1 MARKRMNSKIQ
12 PAVETLVFST
22 PQVGSS
28 SSEKFYIDLSQC
40 ASIMNRRFYRQ
51 GINWAVSS
59 IKILTLSRF
68 DGAILCS
75 KLPNT
80 WVMSNAWEKGF
91 RAWQRQQDETLE
103 DGTQESVKAKFND
116 FKIFADDTHLAAGYA
131 SNLLPMDALGTMAT
145 PGEWEASQIVIPNF
159 GAPGN
164 NYEPFIIAVGDTV
177 SGVGGAIS
185 LIKAYEN
192 SRGVPQSPDP
202 AVTPG
207 VTNTENVYRA
217 MFDVGDNNEDVLL
230 NVVGKNDDLPYP
242 QLDYPGGDNQLSGLQ
257 FHDYEFISPTTVGGA
272 TRIKG
277 GNFPCGL
284 MKFEIQN
291 NSDTS
296 QNVVIQVDLVPGS
309 HRGYLCEPMTE
320 M

>member
-22 PQVGSS
+22 PQVSAS
-28 SSEKFYIDLSQC
+28 SSEKLYIDLSQC

-59 IKILTLSRF
+59 IKILTLNRF
-68 DGAILCS
+68 EGAILCS

-80 WVMSNAWEKGF
+80 WVMSNAWEKMF
-91 RAWQRQQDETLE
+91 RAWRKQQEMALDEN
-103 DGTQESVKAKFND
+103 DSVRAKFND
-116 FKIFADDTHLAAGYA
+116 FKIFADDTHLAAGYGA
-131 SNLLPMDALGTMAT
+131 NLLPLDAAGNMAT
-145 PGEWEASQIVIPNF
+145 AGEWQPSQIVIPNF
-159 GAPGN
+159 AGTPGS
-164 NYEPFIIAVGDTV
+164 NYEPFIQAVGDD
-177 SGVGGAIS
+177 VGGLGGSVS
-185 LIKAYEN
+185 LIKAYED
-192 SRGVPQSPDP
+192 SRSVPQSPDP
-202 AVTPG
+202 AITPG
-207 VTNTENVYRA
+207 VNSGDNVFRA
-217 MFDVGDNNEDVLL
+217 MFDVGSNMVDVLE
-230 NVVGKNDDLPYP
+230 NASETNDELPYP
-242 QLDYPGGDNQLSGLQ
+242 QMDYPGGDTQLSGLQ
-257 FHDYEFISPTTVGGA
+257 FHDYEFISPTTVGGT

-296 QNVVIQVDLVPGS
+296 QNVIIQVDLVPGS